1 LHNSKLIKLIYQLPS
16 GKIIYLS
23 VEQYLSLSDE
33 DIDELSTYNVGEYVK
48 SPFHGSVIKNTK
60 KKEKEK
66 EDIDDGI
73 DFHTESEEFYQ
84 EKPSFNE
91 EIPLEEIPDTPE
103 DNSELD

>member
-1 LHNSKLIKLIYQLPS
+1 MHNSKLIKLIYQLPS

-33 DIDELSTYNVGEYVK
+33 DIDALSTYNVGEYVK

-60 KKEKEK
+60 KKEKEDVD
-66 EDIDDGI
+66 EGI
-73 DFHTESEEFYQ
+73 DFHEESEEFYS

-103 DNSELD
+103 DNSEID